1 MNNEK
6 DDNAGVKVP
15 LPLIY
20 LSAIIAGL
28 ILNYFTPTAFL
39 PVSVSRTVGILS
51 VALAV
56 FILVSAFRAFN
67 RAKTNLEPWK
77 PTTAI
82 VSDGVF
88 RFSRNPIYLAFTLFY
103 LGAVFLFNSLWLLAL
118 LVPVLFVM
126 RYSVIA
132 REESY
137 LENKFGAEYSD
148 YKRRV
153 RRWI

>member
-6 DDNAGVKVP
+6 NDNAGVKFP
-15 LPLIY
+15 PPLIY
-20 LSAIIAGL
+20 LSAMIAGL
-28 ILNYFTPTAFL
+28 ILNYIFPTAFL
-39 PVSVSRTVGILS
+39 PVFVSRVVGILS

-56 FILVSAFRAFN
+56 FILVAAFQKFR

-82 VSDGVF
+82 VSNGVYGL
-88 RFSRNPIYLAFTLFY
+88 SRNPIYLAFTLFY
-103 LGAVFLFNSLWLLAL
+103 LGAAFLFNSLWMLAL
-118 LVPVLFVM
+118 LAPVLFVM
-126 RYSVIA
+126 RYVVIA
-132 REESY
+132 REERY
-137 LENKFGAEYSD
+137 LENKFGAEYAD